1 VLRDRMHACAFALL
15 LLVVSAQLG
24 DRDELEGR
32 TTRNKLGDT
41 DGIFWWLLVVGDS
54 TVDTAFDR
62 RVPAKPFVPRSFR
75 PLPLVHPFY
84 RFSIGVRHFLR
95 QLVAAPLLIGS
106 SFLSITLSLVY
117 AHWKGYAHC
126 TLHITCLPQ

>member
-62 RVPAKPFVPRSFR
+62 RVPAKPCLARS
-75 PLPLVHPFY
+75 
-84 RFSIGVRHFLR
+84 VRY
-95 QLVAAPLLIGS
+95 LLFI
-106 SFLSITLSLVY
+106 LSIDS
-117 AHWKGYAHC
+117 
-126 TLHITCLPQ
+126 P

>member
-1 VLRDRMHACAFALL
+1 MGSSGGCLWAETA
-15 LLVVSAQLG
+15 
-24 DRDELEGR
+24 
-32 TTRNKLGDT
+32 
-41 DGIFWWLLVVGDS
+41 
-54 TVDTAFDR
+54 VDTAFDR

-84 RFSIGVRHFLR
+84 RFSIGVRHFLQ

-117 AHWKGYAHC
+117 AHWKCYAHC
-126 TLHITCLPQ
+126 TLHITCLPPIIILSSSQNKYTFHMLGKANTYNYINNSCSKSI